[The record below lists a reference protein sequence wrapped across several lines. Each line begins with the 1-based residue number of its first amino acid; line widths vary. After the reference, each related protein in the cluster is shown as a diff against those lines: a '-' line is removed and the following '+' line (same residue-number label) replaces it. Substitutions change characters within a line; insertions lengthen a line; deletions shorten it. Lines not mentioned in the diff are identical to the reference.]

1 MSKTI
6 LDGIWGDEPGMMLT
20 VIKLN
25 NETGVEISIGNAPEN
40 KQLTY
45 ITLAPYRVRRLIEVL
60 QKTVEEKPPKKPF
73 SPEMDADVF

>member
-25 NETGVEISIGNAPEN
+25 NETGVELSIGDAPEN
-40 KQLTY
+40 KQLVH

-60 QKTVEEKPPKKPF
+60 KKTLEDKPVRDGQEKG
-73 SPEMDADVF
+73 S